1 MDWIT
6 FQKWSLWRGGGVCKV
21 TVLKGSWNCTGAFDS
36 NVCGS
41 WQAVTD
47 FHCTL
52 ANWYLYI
59 TCLISWIARSLSIL
73 LSCLRSA
80 PGEFKKQ
87 SIGSFAAGT
96 VPIMLLRI
104 NRSLKFFISSI
115 FIFSRSSLTSYF
127 LLFGLIISFT
137 RSLLGEKTI

>member
-6 FQKWSLWRGGGVCKV
+6 FQKWSLWSGGGVCKV

-47 FHCTL
+47 FHCKL

-80 PGEFKKQ
+80 PSEFKKQ

-115 FIFSRSSLTSYF
+115 FIFSRSSQTSCF
-127 LLFGLIISFT
+127 PLFGLIISFT